1 MIKRQTKTEI
11 TREEILDLKSDIAK
25 LKMTTDQIIDRLDNV
40 KANGNPGLEASL
52 VDLYNKS
59 SEIHE
64 DLKEIKCSVTGF
76 VEMKVQINSL
86 VDITAGNRAW
96 SEWGKSTKN
105 LFSKSKVLLIL
116 RTKYGKIFLGVLSI
130 FIVNSILQAADI
142 GFSLQSLIKVFI
154 STIANH

>member
-1 MIKRQTKTEI
+1 LIKRQTKTEI

-64 DLKEIKCSVTGF
+64 D
-76 VEMKVQINSL
+76 
-86 VDITAGNRAW
+86 
-96 SEWGKSTKN
+96 
-105 LFSKSKVLLIL
+105 
-116 RTKYGKIFLGVLSI
+116 
-130 FIVNSILQAADI
+130 
-142 GFSLQSLIKVFI
+142 
-154 STIANH
+154 